1 MISILICDDD
11 KQFVE
16 KLSSAV
22 ADSLRRNGV
31 RAKINTFFSAEEIG
45 NEVLSS
51 CDIAFLD
58 IDFKGKSYNGMDIA
72 RKIRGLHNDALIV
85 FVTNYIEYA
94 PEGYEVQAF
103 RYLLKDEISQKLEI
117 SINHMLTRIRTAKS
131 NIKIQANGELID
143 IKVRD
148 ILYVESMGHILIFHV
163 CSKDGGSEKQ
173 YSCYATLSQMENDL
187 ADRGFLRVH
196 KSFLVNMAHIRK
208 MNCNAVLL
216 DNGTDLRVGSKTYS
230 ECKKKYLIWK
240 GQH

>member
-1 MISILICDDD
+1 
-11 KQFVE
+11 
-16 KLSSAV
+16 
-22 ADSLRRNGV
+22 
-31 RAKINTFFSAEEIG
+31 
-45 NEVLSS
+45 
-51 CDIAFLD
+51 
-58 IDFKGKSYNGMDIA
+58 
-72 RKIRGLHNDALIV
+72 
-85 FVTNYIEYA
+85 
-94 PEGYEVQAF
+94 
-103 RYLLKDEISQKLEI
+103 
-117 SINHMLTRIRTAKS
+117 MLTRIRTAKS

-143 IKVRD
+143 IKVQD
-148 ILYVESMGHILIFHV
+148 ILYVESMGHTLIFHV